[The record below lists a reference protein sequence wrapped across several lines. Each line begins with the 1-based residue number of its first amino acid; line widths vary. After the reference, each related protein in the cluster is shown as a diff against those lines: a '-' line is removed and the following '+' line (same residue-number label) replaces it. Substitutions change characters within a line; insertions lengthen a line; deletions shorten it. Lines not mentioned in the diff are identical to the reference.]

1 MGFLIFLAG
10 IVFGIVAVI
19 FLPRLIF
26 KLFEVTKH
34 EYEVKLRVMYYQHPL
49 DTSKKGEY
57 ISTKTVS
64 MKVVAYDE
72 GSAEDF
78 AREIVEDNLRI
89 EIDSVELIRE
99 KV

>member
-1 MGFLIFLAG
+1 
-10 IVFGIVAVI
+10 
-19 FLPRLIF
+19 
-26 KLFEVTKH
+26 
-34 EYEVKLRVMYYQHPL
+34 
-49 DTSKKGEY
+49 
-57 ISTKTVS
+57 